1 MKVKNKTNHS
11 PKETLGSVR
20 EILSDETFANPAYK
34 GVSYFLRDLF
44 FSS

>member
-20 EILSDETFANPAYK
+20 EILSDETFANPVY
-34 GVSYFLRDLF
+34 
-44 FSS
+44 